1 MKDYS
6 SCNFEKQEII
16 LVKYKSIDYES
27 RTIIYELFGGNG
39 LLY

>member
-1 MKDYS
+1 METLIKI
-6 SCNFEKQEII
+6 CELHTTELKKKIER
-16 LVKYKSIDYES
+16 YES

>member
-16 LVKYKSIDYES
+16 LIKYKSVDYES
-27 RTIIYELFGGNG
+27 RAIIYELFGRNG

>member
-1 MKDYS
+1 MKEYS

-16 LVKYKSIDYES
+16 LIKYKSIDYEG
-27 RTIIYELFGGNG
+27 RTIIYKLFGRNG

>member
-16 LVKYKSIDYES
+16 LIKYKSVDYEMS
-27 RTIIYELFGGNG
+27 
-39 LLY
+39 LLDA